1 MHGNQAASESSNN
14 YEVSNMKFPF
24 TGLPG
29 LSPAL
34 IDQLQRSRLANEQ
47 ALIHAEV
54 TAPQIAAPKG
64 ERMVTVQA
72 VAVITMVLIA
82 LYTGKA
88 HATEI
93 GGIGS
98 DYAASPPKSDD
109 VRENSG
115 NPYADYRGAP
125 YAHIAADRGDQHV
138 RDYRAQALSEDW
150 EWKFQA
156 PCCAY
161 DNLRNYYAQA
171 PSEDWEW
178 KFQAPCCAYD
188 NLRNYYA
195 QTNNPEAMPESE
207 YGRHGRD
214 ETIGLATTP
223 TDKSLDR
230 SEGGGVPFAVF
241 KPTRD
246 NWSIASPVDEAG
258 VIATACWK
266 TPAEGTCPELLD
278 ESLLAGTMTRPRTVV
293 R

>member
-64 ERMVTVQA
+64 ERMATVQA

-98 DYAASPPKSDD
+98 DYAASPPKSDG

-178 KFQAPCCAYD
+178 KFQAPCCAYNNVRD
-188 NLRNYYA
+188 YYA
-195 QTNNPEAMPESE
+195 QTNNPEAMAGAAATRPN
-207 YGRHGRD
+207 
-214 ETIGLATTP
+214 ETTGQ
-223 TDKSLDR
+223 R
-230 SEGGGVPFAVF
+230 SESTVPLPRPRPTVAVCL
-241 KPTRD
+241 
-246 NWSIASPVDEAG
+246 N
-258 VIATACWK
+258 
-266 TPAEGTCPELLD
+266 TPYNGMCPEFLD
-278 ESLLAGTMTRPRTVV
+278 QNITDTKLRINEWE
-293 R
+293 